1 MLVKTFKMRGSIE
14 FNNYKMN
21 VNLPLPIN
29 FTELTSLTVQSLN
42 KQIYN
47 ISHYHTWNNSIAK
60 ELNNKPHNSL

>member
-14 FNNYKMN
+14 FNNCKMN
-21 VNLPLPIN
+21 VNLPLPVN

-47 ISHYHTWNNSIAK
+47 ISHYHTCNNSIAK
-60 ELNNKPHNSL
+60 ESNNKPHNSL